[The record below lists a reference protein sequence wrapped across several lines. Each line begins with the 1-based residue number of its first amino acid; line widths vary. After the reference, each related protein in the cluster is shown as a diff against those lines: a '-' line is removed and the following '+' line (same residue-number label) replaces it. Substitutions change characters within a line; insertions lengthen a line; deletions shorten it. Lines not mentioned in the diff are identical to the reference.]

1 MRFVCNAFSLQMVK
15 LLSQFSF
22 IGGEI
27 TEEQFKHF
35 SKGAKSFVGHKAAAE
50 EMGVEYNRD
59 DLLLSPGDLLFVRQ
73 LSGKRLPEGVN
84 TMPDNVEIKFYMLIV
99 EE

>member
-35 SKGAKSFVGHKAAAE
+35 SKGAKSFVGHK
-50 EMGVEYNRD
+50 G
-59 DLLLSPGDLLFVRQ
+59 G
-73 LSGKRLPEGVN
+73 
-84 TMPDNVEIKFYMLIV
+84 
-99 EE
+99 

>member
-1 MRFVCNAFSLQMVK
+1 
-15 LLSQFSF
+15 
-22 IGGEI
+22 
-27 TEEQFKHF
+27 
-35 SKGAKSFVGHKAAAE
+35 
-50 EMGVEYNRD
+50 MGVEYNRD

-84 TMPDNVEIKFYMLIV
+84 TVPDNVEIKFYMLIV